1 MSTEIESF
9 ISSILLEDR
18 DVGDLLTADHTFLND
33 RLAKHYGIPGVYGP
47 QFRRVTL
54 DDPRRWGLVGKGAML
69 LRTSCGDRTS
79 PVLWRLGAGQ
89 T

>member
-33 RLAKHYGIPGVYGP
+33 RLAKHYGIPASTVP
-47 QFRRVTL
+47 SS
-54 DDPRRWGLVGKGAML
+54 GA
-69 LRTSCGDRTS
+69 
-79 PVLWRLGAGQ
+79 
-89 T
+89 